1 MALAASILGVN
12 QAGLNETS
20 AFVEAEVGQAGCADS
35 LPVHQASWLVL
46 GACFAGGQVVPVRA
60 LNAAVV
66 VGDVAVGHLG
76 EGVAVV
82 VDQLVVGF
90 ALGTYSIS
98 IVRCTFGYRGDAGS
112 ILKSKTVAA
121 DLAEIVG
128 FGDASVDF
136 VSVAVGVGWEQP

>member
-1 MALAASILGVN
+1 MALFASILRVY

-35 LPVHQASWLVL
+35 LPVHQASWFVL
-46 GACFAGGQVVPVRA
+46 SACFPGSEIVSVRA
-60 LNAAVV
+60 LDAAVV
-66 VGDVAVGHLG
+66 VGDVAVGYLG

-82 VDQLVVGF
+82 VDQFVVGL

-98 IVRCTFGYRGDAGS
+98 IVRCTFGDRSYAGS
-112 ILKSKTVAA
+112 ILKGKTVAA

-128 FGDASVDF
+128 LDDASVDF
-136 VSVAVGVGWEQP
+136 VSVAVGVGWEEP